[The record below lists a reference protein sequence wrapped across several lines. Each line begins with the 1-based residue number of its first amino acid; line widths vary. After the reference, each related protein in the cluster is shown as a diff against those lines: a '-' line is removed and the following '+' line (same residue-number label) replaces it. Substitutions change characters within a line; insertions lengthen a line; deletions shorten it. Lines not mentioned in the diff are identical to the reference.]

1 MYTCTSI
8 LWQEFITQDKVTL
21 FLQLMDHS
29 PYYKPTIIINDN
41 IWAFELNIKFQP
53 MKMMAKIYNTYH
65 TNKTILTIQIRHLD
79 FWSES
84 LSFNLVFNAS
94 ITSLDEEFESN
105 LKKTPKKTI
114 WKSSFISDIW
124 YNKIRKV
131 HTMASELCCTIQTYT
146 IYKEN
151 NCQDI
156 TEILLKV
163 ASNTITLT
171 LTKKI
176 NTQQLFSHKLFP
188 FRLKIDWNKNS

>member
-94 ITSLDEEFESN
+94 ITSLGEEFDSN
-105 LKKTPKKTI
+105 LKKTPKNQYENLPSYLI
-114 WKSSFISDIW
+114 SGIIKSGRFIQW
-124 YNKIRKV
+124 
-131 HTMASELCCTIQTYT
+131 HQTCVVQFKHILST
-146 IYKEN
+146 KR
-151 NCQDI
+151 I
-156 TEILLKV
+156 TARI
-163 ASNTITLT
+163 
-171 LTKKI
+171 
-176 NTQQLFSHKLFP
+176 
-188 FRLKIDWNKNS
+188 